1 MINYLKLHFSFIFS
15 KVFIV
20 IYLLILTILFLGIYY
35 SAGLDLSYSYVDGF
49 KHSYYLEYLN
59 QSSLLME
66 IIICLLGIFIG
77 VLLSSKTNDFL
88 IRFTVNDYKQKMIFL
103 ICRYIIGILII
114 FSTLYISVIFFIITG
129 HYLTP
134 FSLDLGIIFDIAE
147 IILLETLSLYFILSF
162 LMSIL
167 NHFLIGI
174 VPLLV
179 FWYKKTIYDF
189 HDLTS
194 EIDVLILKL
203 IPSFL
208 INNEKVV
215 IYQNLTYYIIILI
228 AIISFSLIINL
239 LKDCG

>member
-1 MINYLKLHFSFIFS
+1 MINFLKLHFSFVFS
-15 KVFIV
+15 KVFLF
-20 IYLLILTILFLGIYY
+20 IYLFILTILFLGIYY

-66 IIICLLGIFIG
+66 IIICLLAIFIG
-77 VLLSSKTNDFL
+77 IILSSKTNDFL
-88 IRFTVNDYKQKMIFL
+88 IRFSVNDYKQKLLFL
-103 ICRYIIGILII
+103 ICRYMVGILII
-114 FSTLYISVIFFIITG
+114 FFTSYICLIYLILIG
-129 HYLTP
+129 NYLTP
-134 FSLDLGIIFDIAE
+134 FRLDLSFICEVLAM
-147 IILLETLSLYFILSF
+147 ILLESLTLYFITSL
-162 LMSIL
+162 LITIL

-174 VPLLV
+174 VPLLA

-189 HDLTS
+189 YDITS
-194 EIDVLILKL
+194 EFDDIVLKF

-208 INNEKVV
+208 INNEMIV

-228 AIISFSLIINL
+228 VIFSFSLIINL